1 MFVGKG
7 SSHYP
12 ACLPS
17 LLCQVGSDKDGVSV
31 AKVVLAGLVQHSCG
45 FNEARLRSLPLCMVG
60 GDGANVG
67 GGPRA
72 LHSSTRASEKLWDLV
87 YTFGNNSPSNPMVL
101 WDGFHRANTAYEKC
115 VADHQFIAEL
125 LACAKAM
132 NASFGVGPGQVV
144 YRSTAAEL
152 DIGIKKPEDMG
163 GTRVLIA
170 TLNVP
175 ANLLNNLQGYVA
187 GLHMKIHR
195 RQRGKGSNT
204 QTSLATIGR
213 RLSSVDFVAF
223 ALAVDGVFGKVLRP
237 FAQIV
242 QRGCDEPWVPQWA
255 FEDMLR
261 KFHCCALTNVLVI
274 IFSTRF
280 EIM

>member
-1 MFVGKG
+1 EALDRPLPGLGVRSPISLVFDGITLG
-7 SSHYP
+7 SATFARHESLQVICVTSID
-12 ACLPS
+12 AATGRLVNRLLATPS
-17 LLCQVGSDKDGVSV
+17 VGSDKDGVSV

-223 ALAVDGVFGKVLRP
+223 ALAVDGVFGK
-237 FAQIV
+237 
-242 QRGCDEPWVPQWA
+242 
-255 FEDMLR
+255 
-261 KFHCCALTNVLVI
+261 
-274 IFSTRF
+274 
-280 EIM
+280 